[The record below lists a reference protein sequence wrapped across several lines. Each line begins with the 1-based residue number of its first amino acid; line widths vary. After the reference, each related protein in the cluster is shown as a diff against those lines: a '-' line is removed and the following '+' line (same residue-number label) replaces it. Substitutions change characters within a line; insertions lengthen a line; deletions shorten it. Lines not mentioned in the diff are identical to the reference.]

1 MNSLGKSHSRKGL
14 FLMLCIVL
22 FACKTS
28 RTAKEILPP
37 KQNKPAATTIPFYP
51 LQNENDLT
59 ILINQVGEA
68 RIVLLGEA
76 THGTAEFYNWR
87 TAITKRLI
95 QEKGFD
101 FIAVEGDWQDAYC
114 INNFIKQGKKD
125 SAETINLLKQLNRW
139 PKWLWTNNEAASLIT
154 WLNAYSQQKPL
165 VEKVG
170 FFGLDLYAF
179 WKPITEQIPYLTDTA
194 LIHAAQKV
202 KRCFEPYGNDAMA
215 YTKVVNQ
222 QAGASCKPATD
233 AFANAVQKITGGK
246 PAKNETEFLLQ
257 QAALIAVNG
266 ERYFRNILRNRTDTW
281 NSRDNHM
288 SETIKRLLNLYG
300 PDSKVIVWAHNTH
313 VGDARYAEMHFSGK
327 TNIGE
332 LVRKEFGADKVFIV
346 GFGFYSGSFIA
357 AQKWGEH
364 YQKMEVP
371 AAVPRTFEYMLHK
384 DSAVNKIILSKD
396 IRDNPLLKSWVGNRA
411 MGVENNP
418 NQLGTFAGSLIPQRY
433 DAFIYIDHATAI
445 HPIDTLERKR
455 GE

>member
-1 MNSLGKSHSRKGL
+1 MNSLQKSCGKKGL
-14 FLMLCIVL
+14 LLMMCIAS
-22 FACKTS
+22 FACKTP
-28 RTAKEILPP
+28 RTVKQISSSQ
-37 KQNKPAATTIPFYP
+37 QNKPAPTTIPFYP

-59 ILINQVGEA
+59 ILINQVGDA
-68 RIVLLGEA
+68 RVVLLGEA

-101 FIAVEGDWQDAYC
+101 FITVEGDWLDSYR

-125 SAETINLLKQLNRW
+125 SAETINLLQQFSRW
-139 PKWLWTNNEAASLIT
+139 PKWLWANYEAASLIT
-154 WLNAYSQQKPL
+154 WLNAYNQQKLP

-170 FFGLDLYAF
+170 FFGLDIYAF
-179 WKPITEQIPYLTDTA
+179 WKPVTAQIPNLTDTA

-215 YTKVVNQ
+215 YTKAVNQ
-222 QAGASCKPATD
+222 QAGASCQSATD
-233 AFANAVQKITGGK
+233 AFANEVQKITGSK
-246 PAKNETEFLLQ
+246 PAKDEAGFLLQ
-257 QAALIAVNG
+257 QAALVAVNG

-281 NSRDNHM
+281 NTRDIYM
-288 SETIKRLLNLYG
+288 SKTIKRLLNQHG
-300 PDSKVIVWAHNTH
+300 PHSKVIVWAHNTH
-313 VGDARYAEMHFSGK
+313 VGDAHYAEMRLSGK
-327 TNIGE
+327 TNVGE
-332 LVRKEFGADKVFIV
+332 LVRKEFGANNVFIV

-357 AQKWGEH
+357 AQKWGQH

-371 AAVPRTFEYMLHK
+371 AAVTRTFEYMLYK

-396 IRDNPLLKSWVGNRA
+396 IRDNPLLRSWVGNRA

-445 HPIDTLERKR
+445 HPIDTLELK
-455 GE
+455 